1 MRAREKEG
9 SLSLADSLSFIM
21 ESIQKSAFNLDQV
34 KDKVNDKKINEKERY
49 KKSKIKKDQ
58 RQIILAFSEMVT
70 SENKKETTLG

>member
-1 MRAREKEG
+1 
-9 SLSLADSLSFIM
+9 M